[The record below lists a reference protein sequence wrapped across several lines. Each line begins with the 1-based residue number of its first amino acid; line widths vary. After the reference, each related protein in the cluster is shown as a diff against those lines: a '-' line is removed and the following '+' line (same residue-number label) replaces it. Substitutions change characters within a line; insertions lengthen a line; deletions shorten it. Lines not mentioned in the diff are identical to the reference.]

1 MPLPILYSYRRCPYA
16 MRARMAIKYAYV
28 SVDIRDIALKEKPA
42 EMLIASPKGTVPVL
56 VLQDGQVLEQSL
68 DIMYWA
74 LQQRDIDGWLTA
86 DKPLTQRL
94 IAENDGSFKQ
104 ALDKYKYAIRFP
116 EQSVEFYRAQAEV
129 FLQKLERLL
138 AKSVFLLG
146 DKVSLAD
153 IALFPF
159 IRQFSGVD
167 PVWFEAAAYLKLKAW
182 LKQLVDSD
190 LFVDI
195 MQKRPT
201 YAGKQAVLIAD

>member
-16 MRARMAIKYAYV
+16 MRARMAIKYANV

-201 YAGKQAVLIAD
+201 YEGKQAVLIAD

>member
-16 MRARMAIKYAYV
+16 MRARMAIKYANV

-138 AKSVFLLG
+138 VKSVFLLG

>member
-16 MRARMAIKYAYV
+16 MRARMALKYANINV
-28 SVDIRDIALKEKPA
+28 EIREIALKEKPA

-138 AKSVFLLG
+138 AQSAFLLG

>member
-16 MRARMAIKYAYV
+16 MRARMAIKYANV

-86 DKPLTQRL
+86 DKPLTQRI

>member
-16 MRARMAIKYAYV
+16 MRARIALKYANINV
-28 SVDIRDIALKEKPA
+28 EIREIALKEKPA

-56 VLQDGQVLEQSL
+56 VLQDGKVLEQSL

-86 DKPLTQRL
+86 DKLLTQRL

-167 PVWFEAAAYLKLKAW
+167 PVWFEAVAYLKLKAW
-182 LKQLVDSD
+182 LKQLVDSE

-201 YAGKQAVLIAD
+201 YRGKQAVLIAD

>member
-16 MRARMAIKYAYV
+16 MRARMALKYANINV
-28 SVDIRDIALKEKPA
+28 EIREIALKEKPA

-56 VLQDGQVLEQSL
+56 VLQDGKVLEQSL
-68 DIMYWA
+68 DIIYWA

-138 AKSVFLLG
+138 AKSVFFLG

-167 PVWFEAAAYLKLKAW
+167 PVWFEAVAYLKLKAW